1 MTINDITS
9 LIGPVGF
16 PSAAFIGLGA
26 FMVYYI
32 VKKEKQIAQINET
45 YTESLVNILGKNQET
60 MQRLT
65 EALTELR
72 SAIEKKEV

>member
-9 LIGPVGF
+9 LIGTVGF
-16 PSAAFIGLGA
+16 PIAAFIGLGA